1 MTLRFPTALI
11 FCALA
16 FAFSPLAA
24 PAHEGCDHD
33 HAAHEGHDHA
43 DHDHAA
49 HEGHDHADHDHAAHE
64 GHDHADHDHSAHD
77 ASHSAHA
84 HASEAV
90 LVQVD
95 ARSRHILNMQVESI
109 PETGLALSQSLYGHL
124 IVPDHAQET
133 YALPCAGRIN
143 LRVKTAQQV
152 KKGEELYTLTS
163 PTYSDQL
170 AEEQKTQADLA
181 RCEQELAALRARV
194 TRLQQAGA
202 RNSELENQLSFK
214 LAEAEQLA
222 RDLDIARERL
232 RTLAMGAE
240 VQQEEGGVP
249 VLVVRAHADGVVHNL
264 GVTQSSWGE
273 QGTAVITMSAP
284 AAMEIVGTL
293 YASDLPHIAEV
304 RATLPLGR
312 ESVLLEGSWRLAD
325 QVDATTQ
332 TRALFFTPTN
342 LPAEARAG
350 QLCRIDIYDAP
361 AEPGIVSIP
370 DSALVKVGTD
380 DVVFIEVG
388 EGSYAMVKV
397 HAGDSR
403 RGMTPV
409 AGLRPGQK
417 IVVKG
422 GYELKYSLPTQGE
435 VKKAGHFHA
444 DGKFHE
450 GED

>member
-1 MTLRFPTALI
+1 MILRFSPALI

-33 HAAHEGHDHA
+33 HSAHEGHDHA
-43 DHDHAA
+43 
-49 HEGHDHADHDHAAHE
+49 GHDHSAHE

-90 LVQVD
+90 PVQVD

-124 IVPDHAQET
+124 IVPDHARET

-152 KKGEELYTLTS
+152 KKGEVLYTLTS

-170 AEEQKTQADLA
+170 AEEQKTQSDLA
-181 RCEQELAALRARV
+181 RCEQELAALRGRV

-222 RDLDIARERL
+222 RDLGIARSRL

-240 VQQEEGGVP
+240 VQQEGGVP

-273 QGTAVITMSAP
+273 QGTAVITMSTP

-312 ESVLLEGSWRLAD
+312 ESISLEGSWRLAD

-332 TRALFFTPTN
+332 TRALFFTPAN

-388 EGSYAMVKV
+388 EGTYAMVKV

-435 VKKAGHFHA
+435 AKKAGHFHA